1 MAVRLHEV
9 NGGQAWKVRGL
20 PETPGKH
27 GMAARVTLEF
37 WLGDEKLLPG
47 TLSFDPAFARQL
59 AQHLIEMADH
69 SEGI

>member
-1 MAVRLHEV
+1 MAVRFHEL

-20 PETPGKH
+20 PETPGEH

-37 WLGDEKLLPG
+37 WAGDEKIFPDA
-47 TLSFDPAFARQL
+47 LSFDPDFARQL

-69 SEGI
+69 AEG